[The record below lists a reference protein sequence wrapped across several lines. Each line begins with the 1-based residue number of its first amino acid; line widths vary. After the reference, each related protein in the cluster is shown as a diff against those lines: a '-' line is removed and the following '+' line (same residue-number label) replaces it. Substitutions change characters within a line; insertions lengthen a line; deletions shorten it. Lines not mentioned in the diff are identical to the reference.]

1 MIRLVL
7 LLFLLLPMAAVTA
20 TATPIYRCG
29 QTYSQTPCAGGKL
42 IDSADPR
49 TAAQRAE
56 ARRAS
61 EREKKLAT
69 QMERDRLG
77 QEAASAP
84 AAGTLDTRPGA
95 SAPKEAAKGSKKGG
109 KKPAKAVKPAKAA
122 SGNDVVVITPRP
134 KAAP

>member
-1 MIRLVL
+1 MTTQRLAL
-7 LLFLLLPMAAVTA
+7 AFLLGSAAWAAQAAPV
-20 TATPIYRCG
+20 YRCG
-29 QTYSQTPCAGGKL
+29 QTYSQTPCPGAHVVE
-42 IDSADPR
+42 ATDPR

-84 AAGTLDTRPGA
+84 AAGTLDTRPAA
-95 SAPKEAAKGSKKGG
+95 SAPKATAKGG

>member
-1 MIRLVL
+1 MTRLVL

-77 QEAASAP
+77 QVAASAP
-84 AAGTLDTRPGA
+84 AAGTLDARPAA
-95 SAPKEAAKGSKKGG
+95 SAPKEAAKGR